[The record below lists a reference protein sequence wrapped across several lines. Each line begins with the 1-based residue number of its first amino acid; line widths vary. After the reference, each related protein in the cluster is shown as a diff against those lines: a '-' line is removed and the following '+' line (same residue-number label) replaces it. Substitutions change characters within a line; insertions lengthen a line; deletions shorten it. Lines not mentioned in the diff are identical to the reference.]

1 MSALPSP
8 SKIVCIGR
16 NYREHAAEL
25 GNAVPPLPIFFLK
38 PSTAL
43 IGPGEAIEL
52 PPQSAE
58 VHHEAEIALVI
69 GRRAR
74 DVEEADAWDYIDALT
89 ILNDVTARDIQ
100 RAENRFTKAKGF
112 DTFCPVSDARLPASQ
127 WAEDIGAGR
136 IQCFVDAVRKQDGA
150 LSDMVFGPAFLLS
163 YVSKH
168 MTLLPGELRVS
179 WWTKLLAKGASKI
192 ELAKSVHKYCS
203 DTILQVFG
211 TKAPAGSAPAVTEP
225 EPEKK
230 TRKPRKAK
238 GA

>member
-1 MSALPSP
+1 MSALPPP

-25 GNAVPPLPIFFLK
+25 GNAVPALPIFFLK
-38 PSTAL
+38 PTTAL

-58 VHHEAEIALVI
+58 VHHEAELALVV

-74 DVEEADAWDYIDALT
+74 DVEEAEAWGYIDALT

-127 WAEDIGAGR
+127 WDADIATGR
-136 IQCFVDAVRKQDGA
+136 IQCFVDGERKQDGA

-168 MTLLPGELRVS
+168 MTLLPGDLIATGTPAGVGRIDAGQHVEIRLVGTDGSTRLSLVNPV
-179 WWTKLLAKGASKI
+179 
-192 ELAKSVHKYCS
+192 VHRP
-203 DTILQVFG
+203 VVPR
-211 TKAPAGSAPAVTEP
+211 PAGSSD
-225 EPEKK
+225 
-230 TRKPRKAK
+230 
-238 GA
+238 